1 MSEEKKN
8 EVLEQDELNE
18 SELDGVA
25 GGMAIDN
32 TGGMSNVAK
41 TIKKDEKNPDG
52 VNRVNTHTVL

>member
-25 GGMAIDN
+25 GGMSTINDPL
-32 TGGMSNVAK
+32 GVSNIQSRIQSNIRV
-41 TIKKDEKNPDG
+41 KNDG
-52 VNRVNTHTVL
+52 DKSSLKI